1 MKTKELK
8 DLLKG
13 LSDVELQ
20 QKLADSKAELFNL
33 RIQKAT
39 GRIER
44 PLRLRTL
51 RREVARILTLMK
63 QRGIN

>member
-8 DLLKG
+8 G
-13 LSDVELQ
+13 LSEAELR
-20 QKLADSKAELFNL
+20 QKVADNRTELFNL
-33 RIQKAT
+33 RMQKST

>member
-1 MKTKELK
+1 MKTKELRGMTDAEMK
-8 DLLKG
+8 
-13 LSDVELQ
+13 
-20 QKLADSKAELFNL
+20 QKLADIKTELFNL
-33 RIQKAT
+33 RIQKST

>member
-8 DLLKG
+8 VLLKG
-13 LSDVELQ
+13 LTDAELRQ
-20 QKLADSKAELFNL
+20 RLADSKTELFNL

-51 RREVARILTLMK
+51 RREVARILTLEK

>member
-8 DLLKG
+8 G
-13 LSDVELQ
+13 LTDAELR
-20 QKLADSKAELFNL
+20 QKYADDKTELFNL
-33 RIQKAT
+33 RIQKST

>member
-1 MKTKELK
+1 MKTKE
-8 DLLKG
+8 LKG
-13 LSDVELQ
+13 LSDVELR
-20 QKLADSKAELFNL
+20 QKVADNRTELFNL
-33 RIQKAT
+33 RIQKST